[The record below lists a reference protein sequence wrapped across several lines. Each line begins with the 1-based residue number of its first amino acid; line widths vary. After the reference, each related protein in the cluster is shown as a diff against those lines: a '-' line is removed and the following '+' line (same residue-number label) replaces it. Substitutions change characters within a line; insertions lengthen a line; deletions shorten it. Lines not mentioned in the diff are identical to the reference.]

1 MHHHGYFMIYMTS
14 RTKNDSWTSHHDLIC
29 SFSLTPLD
37 ESSLSGLFVFFIFW
51 PFLPMY
57 TCVLNV
63 ILMVIYLLAQSLC
76 WTCVHI
82 HVQCYWIY
90 IYKYNRYNMYLL
102 ILTRQGLLNVEG
114 NMSHKHAIVF
124 CMVQNF
130 ESVCFYL
137 IFLGCFLLDVQF
149 FQYHSP
155 LLTPTPNPH

>member
-1 MHHHGYFMIYMTS
+1 MHHHGYFMINMTS
-14 RTKNDSWTSHHDLIC
+14 RKKKWFLNKPSWSDLFILIDSTWWKFLVGTFCI
-29 SFSLTPLD
+29 
-37 ESSLSGLFVFFIFW
+37 FFIFW

-76 WTCVHI
+76 WTCVRI
-82 HVQCYWIY
+82 LVQCYW

-155 LLTPTPNPH
+155 LLTPPPNPR